1 MVANPFN
8 SFEVIPKTTDYKT
21 GKQNQ
26 ILIAPHLKAAL
37 DAMKEP
43 RENVIITSFGK
54 AFTDKELS
62 QRFSKWCIQAGLK
75 NCSAHGLR
83 KAMARRMAENRATNR
98 EMRSIT
104 QHSGDAELEVYT
116 RAVDQ
121 KLLADKTIQSL
132 SDSYS

>member
-1 MVANPFN
+1 
-8 SFEVIPKTTDYKT
+8 
-21 GKQNQ
+21 
-26 ILIAPHLKAAL
+26 
-37 DAMKEP
+37 MKEP

-98 EMRSIT
+98 EMCSIT
-104 QHSGDAELEVYT
+104 KHSGDAELDVYT